1 MVTIVTFQLSESESN
16 SFLVVDKELVDERN
30 PPVIDETLE
39 SSKKQDKLRINDI
52 HVPKENQKNRNRT
65 YSLRTGYRTTPYR
78 S

>member
-39 SSKKQDKLRINDI
+39 SSKKQDKLHINDI
-52 HVPKENQKNRNRT
+52 HVPNENQKNRNRT

>member
-39 SSKKQDKLRINDI
+39 SSKRFMFQTRIKKIEIGLI
-52 HVPKENQKNRNRT
+52 H
-65 YSLRTGYRTTPYR
+65 
-78 S
+78 